1 MSSKLIK
8 MMESPEIEQEKD
20 RPQNGKEAWTRLKQG
35 NERFSK
41 GEITSF
47 MVHLAHEINPEMRQ
61 SLLKMQK
68 PFATVVAC
76 SDSRIAPELIFNEGL
91 GEIFV
96 VRVAGNVLDPIS
108 LGSIEYGCGHL
119 GTPLLILLGHQ
130 FCGAVTAAL
139 TGAKV
144 EGNIDS
150 IMQKLVPAVENAK
163 KSNITDQAKLLDCC
177 IQENVKVMQTYMMD
191 KSETVK
197 KMVKEGKVTVVT
209 AEYYMETGLVKEI

>member
-1 MSSKLIK
+1 
-8 MMESPEIEQEKD
+8 MMESPDIEQEKD
-20 RPQNGKEAWTRLKQG
+20 RPTNGKDAWARLKQG

-41 GEITSF
+41 GEIIQF

-91 GEIFV
+91 GEVFV

-108 LGSIEYGCGHL
+108 LGSIEYGCAHL
-119 GTPLLILLGHQ
+119 GTPLLVLLGHQ

-139 TGAKV
+139 QGAKV
-144 EGNIDS
+144 EGNIES
-150 IMQKLVPAVENAK
+150 IMQKLQPAIQTAK
-163 KSNITDQAKLLDCC
+163 KSNITDQAKLLDCA
-177 IQENVKVMQTYMMD
+177 IQENVKEMKTYMMD
-191 KSETVK
+191 KSETIR
-197 KMVKEGKVTVVT
+197 KMVESGKVTVIT